1 MFSNTHTHLLTD
13 LSGEHMPLPAE
24 VLPQLLGSAA
34 LSGQPE
40 AQRGLWNICEGTGAK
55 SPTVVR
61 LCVSESCDKRDVY
74 LDNVADNIVL
84 NVRQDTGQQAA
95 Q

>member
-1 MFSNTHTHLLTD
+1 
-13 LSGEHMPLPAE
+13 MPLPAE
-24 VLPQLLGSAA
+24 VLPQLLSSSA

-55 SPTVVR
+55 SPTVAR
-61 LCVSESCDKRDVY
+61 LCVSESCDKRGMY
-74 LDNVADNIVL
+74 LDNAADSIVP
-84 NVRQDTGQQAA
+84 NVREDTGQQAA